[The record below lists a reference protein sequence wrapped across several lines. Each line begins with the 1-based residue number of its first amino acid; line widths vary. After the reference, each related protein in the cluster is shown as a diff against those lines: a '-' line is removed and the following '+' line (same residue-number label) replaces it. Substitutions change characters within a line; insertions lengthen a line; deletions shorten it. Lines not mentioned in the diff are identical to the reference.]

1 MRRSGFSLTE
11 LMVTLAV
18 VSILTALGAPAFS
31 DLIRNQR
38 LTAAA
43 NDFMAS
49 VNLARSTAM
58 QRGARIDLVP
68 ADGRSW
74 EKGWIIFIDA
84 DNNQRADAGERVVF
98 SHGPVAEDVLVTSA
112 FTDSSKKYL
121 SYNSSGRSR
130 TNTSD
135 YSPQSGT
142 MSFQLGPH
150 TRRIK
155 INFLGRPRICNPAN
169 DNTCTGT
176 VDAK

>member
-1 MRRSGFSLTE
+1 MRRFGFSLTE
-11 LMVTLAV
+11 LMVALAV

-58 QRGARIDLVP
+58 QQGARTDLVP

-74 EKGWIIFIDA
+74 EKGWIILIDA
-84 DNNQRADAGERVVF
+84 NNNQRPDKGERVVF
-98 SHGPVAEDVLVTSA
+98 SHGPVAEDIRVTSA

-135 YSPQSGT
+135 YSTQSGT

-150 TRRIK
+150 IRRIK
-155 INFLGRPRICNPAN
+155 INFLGRPRICNPVN
-169 DNTCTGT
+169 DNTCTGI